1 MQDIISPHMQLNTLR
16 TGVRY
21 IHTSISA

>member
-1 MQDIISPHMQLNTLR
+1 MVILKSTLMLKMLNTLR

-21 IHTSISA
+21 ICT